1 MKREGKGDR
10 YVADF
15 WGISTSTLHLWK
27 EEHANFSSQYKKG
40 LEDFTVD
47 MVDNCRNALYKKALG
62 MKVVEVTVEE
72 FDGGTKTR
80 TTTKELPPSELAA
93 LAILHNKSGGEFTPL
108 KASDRQDGE
117 IDAPPVEIHFHVN
130 DAVGDVKVTNAKSE

>member
-93 LAILHNKSGGEFTPL
+93 LAILHNKSGGEFKPL
-108 KASDRQDGE
+108 RPSEDHMED
-117 IDAPPVEIHFHVN
+117 VESPAVEVHFHVKG
-130 DAVGDVKVTNAKSE
+130 AVGEIKTTNAKP